1 MKFFAKAICD
11 RAQIENRKSWDA
23 DGIELYLRGT
33 PLWDESTRDL
43 LNFASDNFKQV
54 NLEIGDRISQEPLI
68 PADLLRLF
76 TVNYIRAALETLRK
90 LPNGGKLIVHL
101 AAHCEP
107 IIEPPYL
114 DFLNQAETRG
124 GTLQLALEQVERLDP
139 KRERILLENI
149 IVLDWMDEETGKIA
163 TPPIGYVTQD
173 FGTWPR
179 VVDLAHHGITAH
191 VLARAEPNPDT
202 NGTAYYSSEKFG
214 RIPFHFGP
222 AEEQLAK
229 ITKSTP
235 RGAVTLEIV
244 ESFPYLQEV
253 HVSVNSGLLDGY
265 GFDAPDPYFSLER
278 VLRIF
283 SGMDE
288 LVFVPE
294 LREETGDYV
303 AAAQNHEMF
312 RELKAMFR

>member
-68 PADLLRLF
+68 PADLLGLF

-149 IVLDWMDEETGKIA
+149 IVLDWMDEETGKMPRPRSAMSLKTLGRGPGSLIWLTTELPLTSSPGPSL
-163 TPPIGYVTQD
+163 TPTRTEP
-173 FGTWPR
+173 
-179 VVDLAHHGITAH
+179 LIT
-191 VLARAEPNPDT
+191 LRR
-202 NGTAYYSSEKFG
+202 SSDG
-214 RIPFHFGP
+214 FHSISD
-222 AEEQLAK
+222 QL
-229 ITKSTP
+229 KSNLP
-235 RGAVTLEIV
+235 
-244 ESFPYLQEV
+244 
-253 HVSVNSGLLDGY
+253 
-265 GFDAPDPYFSLER
+265 
-278 VLRIF
+278 
-283 SGMDE
+283 
-288 LVFVPE
+288 
-294 LREETGDYV
+294 
-303 AAAQNHEMF
+303 
-312 RELKAMFR
+312 K